1 MDNFKVSLI
10 TGTAA
15 QIDEVSDFRSVV
27 RSMLK
32 DEALQQQGRE
42 LREAAQN
49 DAERYDRLKRKANGF
64 VIGEFS
70 YRNAESCIAYEP
82 FLGFDIDH
90 IEDKAM
96 FDDCFNKLRK
106 WPFTYVLM
114 PSLSGMGL
122 RVIVRTDA
130 EKETHKQ
137 YYAYVCDLLN
147 TILGIPTKTKIR
159 NALKDIGHGKDYIEK
174 HLSENTHIDDVTSD
188 ISRFWFY
195 SGIEKKYFFANKESQ
210 VIRFKPQPEQQTA
223 FVKPTHTGSD
233 YAYTFTEQDKVEY
246 LLKEIERTST
256 DITKGVSDWF
266 KIGLALYDEFG
277 TQGEDY
283 FYRASQYHPDYSAKA
298 AAREWNRVQS
308 KFKPGTVS
316 IGSFYQ
322 WCADY
327 GLSIDFN
334 RLVELHSDKFE
345 KSKTERRKVVQE
357 QQVSETL
364 QDIELEKSIIATC
377 IYAPENIS
385 SIYDTCPKFAP
396 AVFTDELHFV
406 LFEAIRELESNRMAV
421 NRHSVANKAK
431 FKGADNASE
440 YLSEIKPFEVDIL
453 SLITNCDIAYNLYIK
468 RQIVLKAREI
478 ESEIKSKD
486 VDAFDYIGQIS
497 NDYAALSDMGAGS
510 TQYDGLQ
517 LAQSVAQRY
526 DLIAR
531 KRRESNNKITGI
543 TSGLY
548 AEDLIT
554 SGYQDT
560 DLIIL
565 AARPGMGKTSK
576 ALLTLQANARQN
588 IPVGMFSLEMSAEQ
602 LGRRI
607 ACLDSEVPAN
617 AVKDGEMTNA
627 QADQF
632 FQTLEDMSGW
642 PLYIDDKGG
651 ADLMHIDRVAR
662 KWKRNHGIRLLAIDY
677 LQLITLKSRESRRQ
691 NRDIQIGEITKHL
704 KALAKDLKI
713 PIILLSQLSR
723 AVETRGGSKRPQLSD
738 LRESGNIEQDAD
750 IVSFLYRPEYYDI
763 LENEEG
769 ESLKG
774 VAEIIYAK
782 HRGGSLNTCYC
793 QFIASLTKFK
803 DEELSKKPEVPPAA
817 QFPAAEPA
825 PYVPQPDNRIKP
837 AKRNDDDYIPF

>member
-10 TGTAA
+10 KGTAA
-15 QIDEVSDFRSVV
+15 QIDEISDFRAIV
-27 RSMLK
+27 RKMLK
-32 DEALQQQGRE
+32 DETFQQQGKA

-49 DAERYDRLKRKANGF
+49 NHEQYDRLKRKANGF

-70 YRNAESCIAYEP
+70 YRNAESCISYQP

-90 IEDKAM
+90 IDDKSA
-96 FDDCFNKLRK
+96 FDDCFNKLKK

-122 RVIVRTDA
+122 RVIVRTDSDQS
-130 EKETHKQ
+130 THKK

-195 SGIEKKYFFANKESQ
+195 SGIEAKYFFANKESQ
-210 VIRFKPQPEQQTA
+210 VIRFKPKDQAQQTSH
-223 FVKPTHTGSD
+223 KPTSTGSD
-233 YAYTFTEQDKVEY
+233 YAYTFTEQDKVEF

-283 FYRASQYHPDYSAKA
+283 FYRASQFHPDYSSRSAS
-298 AAREWNRVQS
+298 REWSRVQS
-308 KFKPGTVS
+308 KFKANTVS

-327 GLSIDFN
+327 GLNIDFN
-334 RLVELHSDKFE
+334 KLVELHSDKFE
-345 KSKTERRKVVQE
+345 KSKAERRKVVKQ

-364 QDIELEKSIIATC
+364 QDGELEKSILATC
-377 IYAPENIS
+377 IYSPENIS
-385 SIYDTCPKFAP
+385 SIYDSCPKFAP

-406 LFEAIRELESNRMAV
+406 IFDCIRELESNRMAV

-431 FKGADNASE
+431 FKGAENVSD

-478 ESEIKSKD
+478 ESEVKTKD
-486 VDAFDYIGQIS
+486 IDAFDYISEIS

-510 TQYDGLQ
+510 TQFDGLQ
-517 LAQSVAQRY
+517 LAQSVANRY
-526 DLIAR
+526 DLIAKKR
-531 KRRESNNKITGI
+531 KESNSRLTGV
-543 TSGLY
+543 TSGLSS
-548 AEDLIT
+548 EDNIT

-576 ALLTLQANARQN
+576 ALLALEANGKKG

-602 LGRRI
+602 LGRRV
-607 ACLDSEVPAN
+607 ACLNSEVSAS
-617 AVKDGEMTNA
+617 AVKDGEMSDG
-627 QADQF
+627 QASRF
-632 FQTLEDMSGW
+632 FNTLESMSGW
-642 PLYIDDKGG
+642 PIYIDDKGG
-651 ADLMHIDRVAR
+651 ANLMHIDRISR
-662 KWKRNHGIRLLAIDY
+662 KWKRNHDIKLIIIDY
-677 LQLITLKSRESRRQ
+677 LQLITLKGKESRRQ
-691 NRDIQIGEITKHL
+691 NRDTQIGEITKHL
-704 KALAKDLKI
+704 KALAKDLHV

-750 IVSFLYRPEYYDI
+750 IVSFLYRPEYYDMM
-763 LENEEG
+763 EDEEG
-769 ESLKG
+769 NSLKG

-782 HRGGSLNTCYC
+782 HRGGSLSTAFCK
-793 QFIASLTKFK
+793 FVPELTKFK
-803 DEELSKKPEVPPAA
+803 DGDYRNDAPQSTPEHQQHEAPAYNIPNQDYSVKPAA
-817 QFPAAEPA
+817 
-825 PYVPQPDNRIKP
+825 
-837 AKRNDDDYIPF
+837 RNDDDDIPF